1 MSQQATPTATPF
13 PQYVMVPMSQSNG
26 LGVAGFF
33 IAAIGLFIPTGIV
46 ALLGLLVSLVA
57 LGKAP
62 RGFAGMGVLVG
73 LLGTA
78 LWLAITGLAILG
90 VLAVGVAALLAGTVA
105 FVLIQPEII
114 EVSSDMFNVTI
125 AALEYEDENG
135 ELPDGL
141 DALELSVSTMT
152 DPWGNPYRYVIV
164 EDDPGFDVISSG
176 GDGIMGT
183 TDDLALSRI
192 GEVWGEAFE
201 NFGANIQEFGD
212 RMERLQNRNV
222 RFQREGHSVQSGC
235 IDQWPWRIPT
245 VTIVSSDPVSIQDV
259 PIAGLR

>member
-1 MSQQATPTATPF
+1 MSQHATPTATPF

-33 IAAIGLFIPTGIV
+33 IAAIGLFIPTGII

-62 RGFAGMGVLVG
+62 RGFAAMGVLVG
-73 LLGTA
+73 LLGTVV
-78 LWLAITGLAILG
+78 WLAITGLAILG
-90 VLAVGVAALLAGTVA
+90 VLAVGVSALLAGTVA

-125 AALEYEDENG
+125 AAWEYEDDNG
-135 ELPDGL
+135 ALPDDL
-141 DALELSVSTMT
+141 DALELSASTTT

-164 EDDPGFDVISSG
+164 QDDLGFDVISSG
-176 GDGIMGT
+176 SDGIMGT

-192 GEVWGEAFE
+192 GQVWGEALE
-201 NFGANIQEFGD
+201 NFPVDIKEFGQRWD
-212 RMERLQNRNV
+212 RLQNRNV
-222 RFQREGHSVQSGC
+222 RFQGDGH
-235 IDQWPWRIPT
+235 
-245 VTIVSSDPVSIQDV
+245 TI
-259 PIAGLR
+259 

>member
-1 MSQQATPTATPF
+1 MSRQATPTATATATPF

-33 IAAIGLFIPTGIV
+33 IAAIGLFIPTGII

-73 LLGTA
+73 LLGTVI
-78 LWLAITGLAILG
+78 WLAITGLAILG
-90 VLAVGVAALLAGTVA
+90 VLAVGVSALLAGTVA

-114 EVSSDMFNVTI
+114 EVSADMFNVTI
-125 AALEYEDENG
+125 AAMEYEDDNG

-141 DALELSVSTMT
+141 DALALSASTMT

-176 GDGIMGT
+176 SDGIMGT
-183 TDDLALSRI
+183 HDDLALSRI
-192 GEVWGEAFE
+192 PQVWGEAFKS
-201 NFGANIQEFGD
+201 FPANIKEFGD
-212 RMERLQNRNV
+212 RLDRLQGHGV
-222 RFQREGHSVQSGC
+222 RYGRDGHS
-235 IDQWPWRIPT
+235 
-245 VTIVSSDPVSIQDV
+245 
-259 PIAGLR
+259 A